1 MPLGFHLF
9 DKRLHTTKESGLCCG
24 VFTKWWWLVERTR
37 EREREREREKRGKI
51 QQIRMGLDGS
61 SSVQIRRLARS
72 EALDLDG
79 ETTAILKR
87 SLTLPVM
94 KSINCDSCIN
104 SATEE
109 YAAASPSAPLL
120 PCRQQQQQQQC
131 KRRRRRTS
139 GITSASGSKLRT
151 LIVDDNAVNVALLCK
166 LAQRHLAD
174 LVEIESIRTA
184 TDGYEA
190 ITIFDD
196 SCKEEEAADG
206 VESVVASS
214 QGGYFDY
221 KPSRTRRRTHSADAK
236 GGASFHSP
244 SQLLPL
250 QVFFPPSPL
259 LTPSPSL
266 PSPHEQR
273 HHRHVEELNEN
284 DGGEEEVMEGDD
296 RAIELILLDIDMPGM
311 SGVNVAQR
319 IRRKHGAN
327 DVARNVIII
336 AITTNVAES
345 SVKSYR
351 TVGMDGCVRKP
362 VDVQILRS
370 IIIDAQQ
377 RRKDLVEIM

>member
-1 MPLGFHLF
+1 MA
-9 DKRLHTTKESGLCCG
+9 
-24 VFTKWWWLVERTR
+24 
-37 EREREREREKRGKI
+37 
-51 QQIRMGLDGS
+51 LDAS

-72 EALDLDG
+72 EALELDS

-104 SATEE
+104 SASEE

-120 PCRQQQQQQQC
+120 PCKQQQQS
-131 KRRRRRTS
+131 KRRRRRRAS
-139 GITSASGSKLRT
+139 GITSAYSSKLRT

-166 LAQRHLAD
+166 LTQRHLAD
-174 LVEIESIRTA
+174 LIEIESIRTA
-184 TDGYEA
+184 TDGYKA
-190 ITIFDD
+190 VNIFED
-196 SCKEEEAADG
+196 SWKEEANAMEN
-206 VESVVASS
+206 VVASQS
-214 QGGYFDY
+214 GYFDY
-221 KPSRTRRRTHSADAK
+221 SPSTLRRRTHSADAK
-236 GGASFHSP
+236 GAVFHSP

-259 LTPSPSL
+259 LTPSSPSL

-273 HHRHVEELNEN
+273 YHRHVEELNEN
-284 DGGEEEVMEGDD
+284 DDGEEGWIEGED

-311 SGVNVAQR
+311 SGVSVAQR
-319 IRRKHGAN
+319 IRRQHGAN

-345 SVKSYR
+345 SIKSYR

-377 RRKDLVEIM
+377 RRKDLVE